1 MVARLLPDDDRLKD
15 TDLANAVDELGQQIL
30 IKDGTRLPWVR
41 INKIDVNLTEL
52 RIRNRLDAVNF
63 AGIAVFVVLCRVRVA
78 GLLR

>member
-1 MVARLLPDDDRLKD
+1 MVARLLPDDYRLKD

-63 AGIAVFVVLCRVRVA
+63 AAIAIFVIL
-78 GLLR
+78 

>member
-1 MVARLLPDDDRLKD
+1 MVARLLPDDYRLKD

-52 RIRNRLDAVNF
+52 CIRNRLDAVNF
-63 AGIAVFVVLCRVRVA
+63 AAIAIFVIL
-78 GLLR
+78 

>member
-63 AGIAVFVVLCRVRVA
+63 AAIAIFVIL
-78 GLLR
+78 